1 MPKPSS
7 RNCYF
12 DGKTP
17 GNNVFALSP
26 GAKVLDI
33 VQLAEM
39 EQAFRKW
46 AKDSPRQDIRRS
58 RQRILLIFLL
68 IRHTG
73 ARLHEIL
80 NLKSDD
86 IIFEDRVV
94 RLGSTRSGSFRSVEI
109 PDDLV
114 KDLRSFIKKYKFIK
128 DESLFLIDPGHV
140 RRKFYERAEACG
152 LPRDFGNPSTLRRSK
167 SVELLRAN
175 LPLPA
180 IEKLLGHTRSSSTST
195 LLDFSDDDIHFMLR
209 RHMDLE
215 RDRRTSARNVFFGKI
230 IKIIKGD
237 IQSEIVLLTL
247 GGIGISSII
256 TNGSLEKM
264 RLRQGSLVTAEIKAP
279 AVFIAAPDAEGHTTS
294 AENRVQGTVT
304 AINSGRVNSEV
315 ILTLKEGTELC
326 AIITTA
332 SLKRMSLQTGDKGWA
347 LFGAYSVILN
357 IPQF

>member
-17 GNNVFALSP
+17 GNNVFAPSP

-114 KDLRSFIKKYKFIK
+114 KDLRSFIK
-128 DESLFLIDPGHV
+128 
-140 RRKFYERAEACG
+140 
-152 LPRDFGNPSTLRRSK
+152 NTN
-167 SVELLRAN
+167 LLRMS
-175 LPLPA
+175 
-180 IEKLLGHTRSSSTST
+180 HC
-195 LLDFSDDDIHFMLR
+195 F
-209 RHMDLE
+209 
-215 RDRRTSARNVFFGKI
+215 
-230 IKIIKGD
+230 
-237 IQSEIVLLTL
+237 LLTRVMS
-247 GGIGISSII
+247 GGSFMNAQKPVACPEISA
-256 TNGSLEKM
+256 TP
-264 RLRQGSLVTAEIKAP
+264 VHC
-279 AVFIAAPDAEGHTTS
+279 V
-294 AENRVQGTVT
+294 
-304 AINSGRVNSEV
+304 
-315 ILTLKEGTELC
+315 
-326 AIITTA
+326 
-332 SLKRMSLQTGDKGWA
+332 A
-347 LFGAYSVILN
+347 LN
-357 IPQF
+357 P